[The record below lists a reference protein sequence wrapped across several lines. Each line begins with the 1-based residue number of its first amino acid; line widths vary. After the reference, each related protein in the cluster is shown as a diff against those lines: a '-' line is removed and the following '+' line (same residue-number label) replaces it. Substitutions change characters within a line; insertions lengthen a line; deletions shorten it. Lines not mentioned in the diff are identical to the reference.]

1 MEFFK
6 CNSLIVQKTIHF
18 IMVVADVSEIDIKHN
33 TNYRSGFSLV
43 GYSTTKIWNLCHVW
57 DDFIV
62 NEKSAH
68 NGSNHWAKKRCS
80 VCPCK
85 RFLVSLYQSV
95 CQLQAGMLRWRW
107 PVPFSFRNPPQH
119 KLRTTSLIIPDVKLQ
134 WLFFLAG
141 WMTFNQQSEQQD
153 LSLLLLQA
161 ESVMISS
168 LYESYPLLPKPSSST
183 CSIVSSYHEKE
194 QTFLPL
200 LWGCIPLS
208 FFFVMV
214 LVFVTITEGSKQYM
228 SGQSGSLTRSLPA

>member
-1 MEFFK
+1 MP
-6 CNSLIVQKTIHF
+6 CLRWLH
-18 IMVVADVSEIDIKHN
+18 SEWH
-33 TNYRSGFSLV
+33 
-43 GYSTTKIWNLCHVW
+43 
-57 DDFIV
+57 
-62 NEKSAH
+62 EKSAH

-141 WMTFNQQSEQQD
+141 WMTFNQQSEQQG
-153 LSLLLLQA
+153 LSLLLLQTENSSILEKRHDILSIWVISPSSKTIVIDLLYSKFLSWKRTNLSA
-161 ESVMISS
+161 SPLRLYSS
-168 LYESYPLLPKPSSST
+168 L
-183 CSIVSSYHEKE
+183 
-194 QTFLPL
+194 
-200 LWGCIPLS
+200 